1 MRQVAPHYRTT
12 TRNGQPGKS
21 VKVEKGCI
29 QDRTEPPWSRLSNR
43 QIWSTDTDMQI
54 TPIIYLDES
63 MEGNLHILS
72 ALAMPVSSWKL
83 NLDALISARRDLKG
97 RHGAFTSKE
106 FHTSE
111 FLGGRGRYSN
121 RFLSREERAQIYRE
135 MLQRGTQLSDVA
147 LFNTVSTKKMVDRAF
162 ERLLNR
168 FQRNL
173 DGLNGHFFLA
183 SDAGQEY
190 LYPKITRRLRR
201 YNPIPN
207 RWGQGFENVPISR
220 LVEDPIFI
228 RSDVSYFIQLVDMI
242 AYAVLRKEQPHPSGS
257 DLYGIGTVFEEIL
270 GEICVHQANY
280 QDPYGIIRVK

>member
-1 MRQVAPHYRTT
+1 MPLTSDAHV
-12 TRNGQPGKS
+12 QPGP
-21 VKVEKGCI
+21 VH
-29 QDRTEPPWSRLSNR
+29 
-43 QIWSTDTDMQI
+43 
-54 TPIIYLDES
+54 IIYLDES

-97 RHGAFTSKE
+97 RHGVFTSKE

-183 SDAGQEY
+183 SDTGQEY